1 MEKEVNKD
9 KTDNAIENKRVY
21 LQLLQEPISRMS
33 TTSAIFKGFSA
44 TILAGLASASF
55 TDINTWA
62 LFLGLLPII
71 SFFFMDIY
79 YLSLERKLKYRYRMV
94 VEEKAKIE
102 FSIDTKLKK
111 YEKKEAKSSP
121 IKCLL
126 SPSIWL
132 LNISGRRPRC

>member
-1 MEKEVNKD
+1 MKRGTAMEKEVNKD

-94 VEEKAKIE
+94 VEEKAKID
-102 FSIDTKLKK
+102 FSIVTKVKK
-111 YEKKEAKSSP
+111 
-121 IKCLL
+121 
-126 SPSIWL
+126 
-132 LNISGRRPRC
+132 N